1 MHHYSDEAWV
11 DFAREL
17 LPRSKSDR
25 MRAHLESGCESCSKL
40 HRLWTRV
47 TEVARDESKYVAD
60 ESAVVLAKG
69 LFGERSWCN
78 ASDTAGGLWNLVFDS
93 LRDVAIPV
101 GVRSIS
107 STARH
112 LLYQSSR
119 FAVDVRIDA
128 ESETTVVIA
137 GQILATD
144 KDSSPA
150 SRWQVTLLQSTITVG
165 QTFTNDYGEF
175 YFESENRPDL
185 RIRIDAEEQQ
195 PFTLSLPD

>member
-1 MHHYSDEAWV
+1 M
-11 DFAREL
+11 
-17 LPRSKSDR
+17 
-25 MRAHLESGCESCSKL
+25 
-40 HRLWTRV
+40 
-47 TEVARDESKYVAD
+47 AD
-60 ESAVVLAKG
+60 ESVVASAKG
-69 LFGERSWCN
+69 MFGARSWAN
-78 ASDTAGGLWNLVFDS
+78 ASDTAGGSWNLVFDS
-93 LRDVAIPV
+93 LWDTAVPV
-101 GVRSIS
+101 GLRTIS

-128 ESETTVVIA
+128 ESENTLAIA
-137 GQILATD
+137 GQILAID
-144 KDSSPA
+144 KDSSSA

-175 YFESENRPDL
+175 YFESDNRPDL